1 MSNYFKCS
9 SFCLLCFLS
18 VVSQAGTA
26 AVPDFSQQS
35 SIVNSSQAMTMG
47 LAAAQLTDQS
57 NISNAQSRALQNKQG
72 NPFVTQSPVLQD
84 KKQSDFIRYVFGVTG
99 KDLNVFGSELFQDN
113 VSGFVPQEGAQVNGD
128 YVVGPGDEIQMHGW
142 GMVDIDLTTQVDR
155 SGAIYLPRVG
165 TVKVAGVKFRDLQG
179 YLKAAIKR
187 VFTNF
192 ELSVSLSQLRSVQV
206 YVVGHAQRPGT
217 YNLSAM
223 STLLNALF
231 SSGGPSATGSMRNVQ
246 LKRGD
251 KVITKFDLYDML
263 VHGDKSKD
271 VSLQDGDVIYIP
283 ETGPLVA
290 VLGDVK
296 RPAIY
301 ELNGK
306 ENASQAMEWA
316 GGLSSS
322 AVGKKFIVEWNFNN
336 SFQTVAE
343 VKSSDDISSASSLAG
358 IALVPGSVLRVTA
371 PGAVSVAASNSR
383 EFVNVSGYAKN
394 TGSFEIRKGE
404 TLREFMARLG
414 GVDEDGYVFGMVF
427 TRDSVRASQ
436 QKQLDIV
443 VDRFEQDV
451 ESSAAQ
457 KISGSTDKDVA
468 ANIQKEVERQ
478 RSLVQKMRGVK
489 ADGRIIL
496 ELKDGSA
503 ALKDLPDMPL
513 QNGDTVYVPRKPG
526 TVEVLG
532 AVYQQNSF
540 IYKSDRTVADY
551 LGMAGGVSLTGNKS
565 EMYLIRADGTVDAS
579 GTLLG
584 GVGGLRVNPGDAVV
598 VPENIERSNW
608 TQTVKEWTTIL
619 YQFGLGAAGLKVL
632 KN

>member
-1 MSNYFKCS
+1 
-9 SFCLLCFLS
+9 
-18 VVSQAGTA
+18 
-26 AVPDFSQQS
+26 
-35 SIVNSSQAMTMG
+35 MTMG